1 MTSRQMYEAVLIEMN
16 KVEAPSML
24 LEDFNYFI
32 NKAIYQYIN
41 KKYNIYDI
49 NQQSTDDIRVL
60 KATAVLTPKDVENA
74 YGDTEAHHLYG
85 HVTEF
90 ELPTDYLHMLNC
102 ICNFVVSKPFKCYD
116 AGYDVQ
122 FPARRL
128 TSDMWSQIINN
139 FYMRPMYKRP
149 YYFIHNVN
157 TFRSGSDEHLI
168 PTNLTTDNSLP
179 RTLQIKN
186 LKQTPETQEP
196 ISQVERQA
204 VYRYGNP
211 SPVRLEIRWGKD
223 DSVFK
228 LNKIYVDYIKTPQ
241 NIRLTQEQLDL
252 TEDTSQIL
260 EFPDYVCQEII
271 NELTKLMMEN
281 ASDPRLQTNL
291 PINQTIAVPAPQQG
305 Q

>member
-32 NKAIYQYIN
+32 NKAIYQYIH
-41 KKYNIYDI
+41 KKYNIYDV

-60 KATAVLTPKDVENA
+60 KSTAILTPKTILNA
-74 YGDTEAHHLYG
+74 YGESANSSSLYG
-85 HVTEF
+85 NVSEF
-90 ELPTDYLHMLNC
+90 DLPVDYLHMLNC
-102 ICNFVVSKPFKCYD
+102 ICNFVVLENFKCYD
-116 AGYDVQ
+116 KGYDVQ

-157 TFRSGSDEHLI
+157 N
-168 PTNLTTDNSLP
+168 P
-179 RTLQIKN
+179 
-186 LKQTPETQEP
+186 
-196 ISQVERQA
+196 ERQYVDGQQYDGVNYPTSSMIDKEPSSTITVLGQSQSNIERSRA
-204 VYRYGNP
+204 IRYGNVA
-211 SPVRLEIRWGKD
+211 PVRLEVRWGKD
-223 DSVFK
+223 DSIFK
-228 LNKIYVDYIKTPQ
+228 LDKIYVDYIKAPQ
-241 NIRLTQEQLDL
+241 NVRLTQQELDI
-252 TEDTSQIL
+252 TEDTSQVL

-271 NELTKLMMEN
+271 KELVALMMEN

-291 PINQTIAVPAPQQG
+291 PINQAIASPVPQSQ
-305 Q
+305 